1 MYHFENG
8 YNAEVK
14 KVESDSGML
23 ECSIH
28 VTGNDTDITIIHLT
42 LAEVAENLQ
51 YIMSQQVS

>member
-8 YNAEVK
+8 YNAEVEK
-14 KVESDSGML
+14 HETDSGML

-28 VTGNDTDITIIHLT
+28 VTGNNTDITIIHLT